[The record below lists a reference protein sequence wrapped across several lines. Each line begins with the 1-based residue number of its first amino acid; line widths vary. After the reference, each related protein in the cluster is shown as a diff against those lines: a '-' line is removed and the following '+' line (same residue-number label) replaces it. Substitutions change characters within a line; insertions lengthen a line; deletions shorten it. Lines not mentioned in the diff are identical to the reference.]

1 MKLADKPARLT
12 RFEEIYSDTFD
23 NLRNTFLKL
32 TRDEEQT
39 NDILQTA
46 YIKLWEKLDELEDHG
61 DYTPIIYVYARNV
74 FRDELRKRCRQEIAR
89 DELKYLAASSVNS
102 EGPAELKEYENIVKE
117 IIDKMPVKRQRVYRM
132 FKEDGLSYKN
142 IALSLGISSKTVDN
156 HLNEASKE
164 IRKQVKLAYQAGN
177 LSSLTVVLVVQL
189 LLA

>member
-12 RFEEIYSDTFD
+12 RFEEIYGNTFD
-23 NLRNTFLKL
+23 KLRNTFLKL

-61 DYTPIIYVYARNV
+61 DYTPVIYVYARNV
-74 FRDELRKRCRQEIAR
+74 LRDELRKRCRQEIAR
-89 DELKYLAASSVNS
+89 DELKYLAASSVDS
-102 EGPAELKEYENIVKE
+102 EGPAELKEYEIIVKE
-117 IIDKMPVKRQRVYRM
+117 IIEKMPAKRQRVYRM

-177 LSSLTVVLVVQL
+177 LSSLTVVLIVQL
-189 LLA
+189 LMA